1 MADPV
6 EMQLLHMI
14 TGDPARTPTFIY
26 FGNADYFFTT
36 SGSPDFFQNSG
47 FAWQHGDFQPDIVTS
62 WLGLV
67 GPGVLNLGI
76 DNQTWASH
84 ADTRPTI
91 MALTG
96 LQDDYTT
103 EGRVLLED
111 VLPGALPQSLRAHH
125 ETLIRLGQVYSQV
138 NAPVGQ
144 LGLDTLKV
152 STKALASTSPGDST
166 YTTLENKL
174 MSFGQQRDDLALKI
188 NALLVG
194 AEVKGQAINEQQAK
208 DLIAQGQSLL
218 AQVHA
223 AAS

>member
-1 MADPV
+1 
-6 EMQLLHMI
+6 
-14 TGDPARTPTFIY
+14 
-26 FGNADYFFTT
+26 
-36 SGSPDFFQNSG
+36 
-47 FAWQHGDFQPDIVTS
+47 
-62 WLGLV
+62 
-67 GPGVLNLGI
+67 
-76 DNQTWASH
+76 
-84 ADTRPTI
+84 